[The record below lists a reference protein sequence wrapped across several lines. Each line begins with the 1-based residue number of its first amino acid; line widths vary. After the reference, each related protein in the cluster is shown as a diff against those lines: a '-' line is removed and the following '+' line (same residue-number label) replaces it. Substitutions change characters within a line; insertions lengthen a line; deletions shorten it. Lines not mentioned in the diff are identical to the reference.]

1 MNLICEYLQNPES
14 WVEFIP
20 SGSGSLLAV
29 NASPAEAN
37 FYAAKGW
44 RVTPLVF
51 SPGLRDKWEN
61 QSSSMGA
68 SAWSLDP
75 SKIHERFDAV
85 AWNDSFALFQD
96 VPGLYTSVLNLLRPG
111 GKAYLHIRN
120 ADYMKPR
127 LRAAGREMFRWA
139 HHNPCEAGLHE
150 SELQK
155 GVFGSN
161 FTICSSE
168 EIVDAAYQTT
178 LEQKNKRIA
187 GMDSWHRVPSDP
199 AEMKRTFVKGWKAVI
214 AAQAVNTPSPSW
226 VPKEQPPA
234 MRQVEPPV
242 EHAQIQK
249 LLEQMEY
256 EPAQVLLRNIFHSGR
271 TTAETYNLQGIWHFL
286 QQQPT
291 LAWENFKLA
300 IEKDPENLDFYHNLV
315 DAAQQCGKADATR
328 ALLQSHQFRNPEI
341 GAMLANV

>member
-1 MNLICEYLQNPES
+1 VNLICEYLQNPEC
-14 WVEFIP
+14 WVEFLP
-20 SGSGSLLAV
+20 SGNGSLLAV
-29 NASPAEAN
+29 NASPDEVN

-44 RVTPLVF
+44 KVTPLVF

-61 QSSSMGA
+61 QAHSMGA
-68 SAWSLDP
+68 SAWSLDS
-75 SKIHERFDAV
+75 SKIQERYDAIT
-85 AWNDSFALFQD
+85 WNDSFASFRN
-96 VPGLYTSVLNLLRPG
+96 VPGLYTSVINFLKPA

-139 HHNPCEAGLHE
+139 HHSPCEAGVHE

-155 GVFGSN
+155 ITFRSD
-161 FTICSSE
+161 FTLCSSE

-178 LEQKNKRIA
+178 LEQNNKRIA

-199 AEMKRTFVKGWKAVI
+199 EEMKRAFVKGWKVVI
-214 AAQAVNTPSPSW
+214 AAQATNTPPPPL
-226 VPKEQPPA
+226 VPKELPII
-234 MRQVEPPV
+234 RQIEAPV

-271 TTAETYNLQGIWHFL
+271 TTGETYNLQGIWHFL

-300 IEKDPENLDFYHNLV
+300 IEKEPENLDFYHNLV
-315 DAAQQCGKADATR
+315 DAAQQCGKIDATR

-341 GAMLANV
+341 GALLANV

>member
-1 MNLICEYLQNPES
+1 MNLTCEYLQNPEC
-14 WVEFIP
+14 WVEFLP
-20 SGSGSLLAV
+20 SGTGSLLAV
-29 NASPAEAN
+29 NASPAEVN
-37 FYAAKGW
+37 WYAAKGW
-44 RVTPLVF
+44 KITPLVF

-68 SAWSLDP
+68 SAWSLDV
-75 SKIHERFDAV
+75 SKIQERFHAI

-96 VPGLYTSVLNLLRPG
+96 VPGLYTSVMNLLLPG
-111 GKAYLHIRN
+111 GQAYLHIRN

-139 HHNPCEAGLHE
+139 HHSPCEAGLHE
-150 SELQK
+150 SEIQK
-155 GVFGSN
+155 GALWPDFSI
-161 FTICSSE
+161 FSLE

-178 LEQKNKRIA
+178 LEKNNKRIA
-187 GMDSWHRVPSDP
+187 GMDSWHLVPSEP
-199 AEMKRTFVKGWKAVI
+199 SEMKRPFVKGWKVII
-214 AAQAVNTPSPSW
+214 AARAANTPP
-226 VPKEQPPA
+226 PPAAHKEQPA
-234 MRQVEPPV
+234 LRQVEQPV
-242 EHAQIQK
+242 EHAQIQQ

-300 IEKDPENLDFYHNLV
+300 IEKDPENLDFYHNLA
-315 DAAQQCGKADATR
+315 DASLQCGKTDATR
-328 ALLQSHQFRNPEI
+328 ALLKNHQYRNPEI
-341 GAMLANV
+341 GALLANV